1 MPELGRVMFWLC
13 VAIGVMVGGALFVTG
28 IKDLAVYVLG
38 GMVALGLLLRW
49 IFRIFRTQKG
59 TKGSVN

>member
-1 MPELGRVMFWLC
+1 MIAMFGRVMFWLC
-13 VAIGVMVGGALFVTG
+13 VAIGVVVGGALFVAG

-49 IFRIFRTQKG
+49 IFSGGKD
-59 TKGSVN
+59 